1 MLQEYEVYFEFFG
14 KKMKSK
20 VLANSIEQ
28 AKEQILDKVNFH
40 KVEAAKDSELNDAIN
55 GMNEVI
61 DALQSLKELKEKLDT
76 LKKRT

>member
-1 MLQEYEVYFEFFG
+1 MLHEYEVYFEFFG

-40 KVEAAKDSELNDAIN
+40 KVEVAKYSELNDAIN
-55 GMNEVI
+55 GINEVV
-61 DALQSLKELKEKLDT
+61 DALHTMKELREKLDT
-76 LKKRT
+76 LKKKP